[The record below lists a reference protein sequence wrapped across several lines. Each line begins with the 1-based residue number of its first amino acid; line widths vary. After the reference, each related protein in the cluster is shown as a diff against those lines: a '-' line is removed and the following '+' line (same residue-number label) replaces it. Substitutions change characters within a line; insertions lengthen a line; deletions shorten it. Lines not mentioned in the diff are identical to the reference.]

1 MQDGFFD
8 GCEDQSN
15 LGRGTGRV
23 RPAGSAQRHGLAYVG
38 SVGSLRQV
46 GVHAQSCSIRLRESP
61 EDIFGGLVDVG
72 TT

>member
-15 LGRGTGRV
+15 LGNERGRV
-23 RPAGSAQRHGLAYVG
+23 RPADPARRNSLAYVG